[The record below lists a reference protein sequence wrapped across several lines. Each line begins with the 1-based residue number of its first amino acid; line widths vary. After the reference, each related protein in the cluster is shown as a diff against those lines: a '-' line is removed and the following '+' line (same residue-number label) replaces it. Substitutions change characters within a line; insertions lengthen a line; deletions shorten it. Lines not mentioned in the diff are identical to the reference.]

1 MEKCEI
7 LSRLI
12 LMIED
17 VDGPLGFKPAHFFLF
32 GSKKT
37 QGFVHVEVGNY
48 ELVALCLIFCNFVV
62 KCKSAV

>member
-32 GSKKT
+32 ERKPRGLYMLRL
-37 QGFVHVEVGNY
+37 EIMN
-48 ELVALCLIFCNFVV
+48 
-62 KCKSAV
+62 